1 MYSLNCDYY
10 QKEFNY
16 LHELIDD
23 VLMSGMDPNYEITK
37 NGVGIKEM
45 LNELIGV
52 WYGYVYYNTG
62 NCNVDCQWVWWGLT
76 TNPVKGNRQIN
87 ENQRG

>member
-10 QKEFNY
+10 KKEFNY

-37 NGVGIKEM
+37 NGVGMKEM

-62 NCNVDCQWVWWGLT
+62 SSDVDC
-76 TNPVKGNRQIN
+76 
-87 ENQRG
+87 

>member
-37 NGVGIKEM
+37 NGVGMKEM
-45 LNELIGV
+45 LNELIGF
-52 WYGYVYYNTG
+52 
-62 NCNVDCQWVWWGLT
+62 
-76 TNPVKGNRQIN
+76 
-87 ENQRG
+87 